1 MTHAAFKF
9 HKTGPSASGFSLIEL
24 LLTMVILSIVMS
36 IAMMTMGSARQGAED
51 QKDKRNA
58 QEIASVAAMAN
69 AAGASFI
76 VPGDAEAT
84 IYKLRDGTAP
94 DTGAFRGRTFR
105 IPDMHDT
112 EIQGAMRFLALN
124 DTDLQYRQDGSTGP

>member
-1 MTHAAFKF
+1 M
-9 HKTGPSASGFSLIEL
+9 EL
-24 LLTMVILSIVMS
+24 LVTIVILGLIMS
-36 IAMMTMGSARQGAED
+36 ITIMTMGSTRQAAED

-84 IYKLRDGTAP
+84 IVNLRDGTAP
-94 DTGAFRGRTFR
+94 TTGAFSGRTFR

-124 DTDLQYRQDGSTGP
+124 NTDLQYRQDGSRGP

>member
-1 MTHAAFKF
+1 MTTTASNFQKSC
-9 HKTGPSASGFSLIEL
+9 PSAPGMSLMEL
-24 LLTMVILSIVMS
+24 LITIVILGIIMS
-36 IAMMTMGSARQGAED
+36 ITIMSMGSTREAAQD

-76 VPGDAEAT
+76 VPDDEQAT
-84 IYKLRDGTAP
+84 IANLRDGTAP
-94 DTGAFRGRTFR
+94 ASGAFRGRTFR
-105 IPDMHDT
+105 IPDMRDT

-124 DTDLQYRQDGSTGP
+124 NSDLQYRQDGSSSP

>member
-1 MTHAAFKF
+1 MMTAASNFK
-9 HKTGPSASGFSLIEL
+9 KTCSSAPGMSLMEL
-24 LLTMVILSIVMS
+24 LVTIVILGIIMSITVMS
-36 IAMMTMGSARQGAED
+36 MGSSRQAAED

-76 VPGDAEAT
+76 VPNDEQAT
-84 IYKLRDGTAP
+84 IANLRDGTAP
-94 DTGAFRGRTFR
+94 ETGAFRGRIFR

-112 EIQGAMRFLALN
+112 EIKGAMRFLALN
-124 DTDLQYRQDGSTGP
+124 DSDLQYRQDGSSSP

>member
-1 MTHAAFKF
+1 MFNAASKF
-9 HKTGPSASGFSLIEL
+9 QKKAPSAQGFSLLEL
-24 LLTMVILSIVMS
+24 LVTMMILSILMS
-36 IAMMTMGSARQGAED
+36 IAIMAMGSARQGAED

-76 VPGDAEAT
+76 VPGDPEAT
-84 IYKLRDGTAP
+84 ISNLRDGTAP

-105 IPDMHDT
+105 IPEMGDV
-112 EIQGAMRFLALN
+112 EIKGAMRFLALN
-124 DTDLQYRQDGSTGP
+124 DTDLQYRQDGSSGP

>member
-1 MTHAAFKF
+1 MTTTAPNFK
-9 HKTGPSASGFSLIEL
+9 KTCPSAPGMSLMEL
-24 LLTMVILSIVMS
+24 LVTIVILGLIMSITVMS
-36 IAMMTMGSARQGAED
+36 MGSSRQAAED

-76 VPGDAEAT
+76 VPDDEQAT
-84 IYKLRDGTAP
+84 IANLRDGIAP
-94 DTGAFRGRTFR
+94 ATGAFRGRTFR

-112 EIQGAMRFLALN
+112 EIKGAMRFLALN
-124 DTDLQYRQDGSTGP
+124 DSDLQYRQDGSNSP

>member
-1 MTHAAFKF
+1 MTTAASKF
-9 HKTGPSASGFSLIEL
+9 HKSCSSAPGLSLMEL
-24 LLTMVILSIVMS
+24 LITITILGIVMS
-36 IAMMTMGSARQGAED
+36 IAIMAMGSTREAAVD

-69 AAGASFI
+69 AAGADFI
-76 VPGDAEAT
+76 VPGDTQAT
-84 IYKLRDGTAP
+84 ISNLRDGTAP
-94 DTGAFRGRTFR
+94 ATGAFRGRTFR

-124 DTDLQYRQDGSTGP
+124 DSDLQYRQDGSRGP